1 MNDAPCRDC
10 TSREVGCHAGCERY
24 KAYAEQRERVWKNRQ
39 DFFFER
45 MTNKSRQQWWLNQ
58 QKRRKK

>member
-10 TSREVGCHAGCERY
+10 VSREVGCHAGCERY
-24 KAYAEQRERVWKNRQ
+24 KAYAEQRERVRQNRQ

-45 MTNKSRQQWWLNQ
+45 TANKSRQQWWLNQ

>member
-10 TSREVGCHAGCERY
+10 VSREVGCHAGCERY
-24 KAYAEQRERVWKNRQ
+24 KAYDAGRKAISRNRFEACLGGTSAKRNHER
-39 DFFFER
+39 
-45 MTNKSRQQWWLNQ
+45 WLDQ